1 MIEWFSSKNRNDYVT
16 IDNKSLTFSIG
27 TKKILETAYK
37 AMLGIDKEK
46 NIIYLKLVNS
56 DLANRGD
63 LDQSMLN
70 HISIG
75 KSYARITNKS
85 FVEYLVQNNLINFN
99 NKKCLKFK
107 IDFDKSNSDLI
118 INLKEEIV

>member
-16 IDNKSLTFSIG
+16 IDAKSLTFSIG

>member
-16 IDNKSLTFSIG
+16 IDSKSLTFSIG
-27 TKKILETAYK
+27 TKKFLETAFK

-46 NIIYLKLVNS
+46 SVIYLKLVNC
-56 DLANRGD
+56 DIANRGD

-85 FVEYLVQNNLINFN
+85 FIDYLVQNNLINFN
-99 NKKCLKFK
+99 KNKFLKFK
-107 IDFDKSNSDLI
+107 TNFDTSTNDLI

>member
-63 LDQSMLN
+63 FDQSMLN

-85 FVEYLVQNNLINFN
+85 FVDYLVQNNLINFN

>member
-85 FVEYLVQNNLINFN
+85 FVDYLVQNNLINFN

>member
-16 IDNKSLTFSIG
+16 IDAKSLTFSIG

-99 NKKCLKFK
+99 NNKCLKFK

>member
-16 IDNKSLTFSIG
+16 IDAKSLTFSIG

-37 AMLGIDKEK
+37 AMLGVDK
-46 NIIYLKLVNS
+46 NNGIIHLKLLNS

-85 FVEYLVQNNLINFN
+85 FIDYLIQNGLINFK
-99 NKKCLKFK
+99 NKRNKNRKYE
-107 IDFDKSNSDLI
+107 SGR
-118 INLKEEIV
+118 

>member
-16 IDNKSLTFSIG
+16 IDAKSLTFSIG

-37 AMLGIDKEK
+37 AMLGVDK
-46 NIIYLKLVNS
+46 NNGIIHLKLLNS

-85 FVEYLVQNNLINFN
+85 FIDYLIQNGLINFKN
-99 NKKCLKFK
+99 NKCLKFK
-107 IDFDKSNSDLI
+107 IYFDKSTNDLI

>member
-16 IDNKSLTFSIG
+16 IDAKSLTFSIG

-85 FVEYLVQNNLINFN
+85 FVEYLVQNNLISFN

>member
-37 AMLGIDKEK
+37 AMLGVDKEK